1 MLPDFENIAY
11 LKSGSPI
18 QLQAFNILTDS
29 KILYHLEPFKPVLTG
44 TLPLDLFIQGKSDLD
59 IIIQSDRLQIM
70 EQRLLDT
77 FASKKKLSIK
87 LMMMRK
93 RPTLLCRFM
102 QQNFPVEIFCQPVP
116 VKQQLA
122 YRHMIIEH
130 WLLQTHGEKFKKKIL
145 DLKKEGVKTEPAFA
159 QVLNLEG
166 DPYDALLKFEDDPA
180 FKKLLFKP

>member
-1 MLPDFENIAY
+1 LLPDFENIAY

-18 QLQAFNILTDS
+18 QLQAFNILSDS
-29 KILYHLEPFKPVLTG
+29 KILYHLEQFKPVLTG
-44 TLPLDLFIQGKSDLD
+44 TIPLDLFIPGKSDLD

-70 EQRLLDT
+70 EQRLMDT
-77 FASKKKLSIK
+77 FEKKKKLSTK
-87 LMMMRK
+87 LMMVRK

-102 QQNFPVEIFCQPVP
+102 ERDFQIEIFCQPVP

-130 WLLQTHGEKFKKKIL
+130 WLLHVHGERLKKKIL
-145 DLKKEGVKTEPAFA
+145 ELKKEGVKTEPAFA

-166 DPYDALLKFEDDPA
+166 DPYDALLRFEDDPA
-180 FKKLLFKP
+180 FKKFIL